1 MNTNQQK
8 LTARFGP
15 ETRFEVPPV
24 PPAVFR
30 AAQETQL
37 EGLKSRL
44 LRQTLGELT
53 VPEANVF
60 VRRAANEAA
69 ALAWVTRYPLLV
81 FPALF
86 EEKIAAAVRQAKR
99 QARIYAHSRELVA
112 A

>member
-1 MNTNQQK
+1 MNADQQR
-8 LTARFGP
+8 LAARFYP

-44 LRQTLGELT
+44 LRQALEELAA
-53 VPEANVF
+53 PEANGF

-69 ALAWVTRYPLLV
+69 ALAWDTRVPLLV
-81 FPALF
+81 FPGLFQEKTATALLQV
-86 EEKIAAAVRQAKR
+86 ERQASVR
-99 QARIYAHSRELVA
+99 RRSRELLAV
-112 A
+112 